1 MGTLPLLSFRLSL
14 FYSKMIVDPND
25 RCRWVPFPCLFSLPA
40 FEKYVQEKFPS
51 QGQAASDA
59 PTSLESTPAAAAS
72 VRTPAAVTPAA
83 STPEVAAPVVTPSV
97 APSPVSAASSN
108 KTPSLSYVVSY
119 LSQRYHLFVAPVNP
133 KFFSGYSKIVKNPMS
148 LQVITSKFV
157 SMNFPLVYL
166 VFMLT
171 GF

>member
-1 MGTLPLLSFRLSL
+1 
-14 FYSKMIVDPND
+14 MIVDPND

-83 STPEVAAPVVTPSV
+83 STPAVVAPVVTPSV
-97 APSPVSAASSN
+97 APSPVSATSS

-133 KFFSGYSKIVKNPMS
+133 KLFSGYSKIVKNPMS

-157 SMNFPLVYL
+157 SMKIHLVYL
-166 VFMLT
+166 VLMLT